1 MCLNENPSQSSNI
14 VRPAIWV
21 FTSCEVTYI
30 SMEHHQLRG
39 GTFVR
44 TSSITKVEA
53 NHSSTGIRSGSHLPG
68 SLEMCYLPF
77 TWHGQPALYRAWGW
91 QLDVQTY
98 PWCCWHCSP
107 EQTKHVPAWKTSH
120 TQIISI
126 TLLSILGWNG
136 MLNILFVVHTKT
148 VELAQDLHSLRHIP
162 LSSPKEFLYKRKHKV
177 NE

>member
-21 FTSCEVTYI
+21 LTSCEVTYI

-68 SLEMCYLPF
+68 RLEMLS
-77 TWHGQPALYRAWGW
+77 A
-91 QLDVQTY
+91 
-98 PWCCWHCSP
+98 
-107 EQTKHVPAWKTSH
+107 
-120 TQIISI
+120 
-126 TLLSILGWNG
+126 LLSQPTFYTELENDNSTAKLIPDVADTVHLGRPNMIQSGKHLIL
-136 MLNILFVVHTKT
+136 
-148 VELAQDLHSLRHIP
+148 LRIIN
-162 LSSPKEFLYKRKHKV
+162 LTF
-177 NE
+177 